1 MSCYDVIVKNGDWQK
16 LAFHG
21 TSLDDAVFAADRIP
35 RQNGNVYIVYIDGG
49 EPAGYVTRGGVV
61 INLSGGKP
69 EPYCAADEPSPW
81 DYVE

>member
-21 TSLDDAVFAADRIP
+21 TNLDDAIFAADRIP
-35 RQNGNVYIVYIDGG
+35 RQNGKVYVIYVDGG
-49 EPAGYVTRGGVV
+49 EPSGYVTKEGVV
-61 INLSGGKP
+61 INLSGAKP
-69 EPYCAADEPSPW
+69 EPYCDADEPSPW